1 MQNALSPNKM
11 TNQERLAEVA
21 EILAL
26 GFQRLKNKLENRE
39 FPLDFDRQESVHGE
53 RIQRGEKS

>member
-39 FPLDFDRQESVHGE
+39 FSLDFDRQESVHGE